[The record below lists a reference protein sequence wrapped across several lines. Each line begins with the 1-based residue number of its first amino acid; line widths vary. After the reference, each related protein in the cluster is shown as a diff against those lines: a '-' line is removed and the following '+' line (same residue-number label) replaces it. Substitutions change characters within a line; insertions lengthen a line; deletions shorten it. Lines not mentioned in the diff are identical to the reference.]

1 MLEHSPNLQDSNT
14 GEYNPLRQALLRP
27 IQHQLAKQGIQVSPE
42 QALLLLEQ
50 KIEYNAMRYLQQDL
64 AEQGIDVSPDE
75 ALAIQRL
82 RIIHLMME
90 HTVTTDPHDAIG
102 RIVSDNSPNPYEA
115 NEQPLPTTYI
125 PSVHLSLF
133 PFYI

>member
-1 MLEHSPNLQDSNT
+1 MLEDSPNLQDSNT

-64 AEQGIDVSPDE
+64 AEQGIDVSPDK
-75 ALAIQRL
+75 ALPIPSL
-82 RIIHLMME
+82 HILHLMMK
-90 HTVTTDPHDAIG
+90 HTVTTDPHNAIE
-102 RIVSDNSPNPYEA
+102 RIGSDD
-115 NEQPLPTTYI
+115 
-125 PSVHLSLF
+125 
-133 PFYI
+133 